1 MRVVEGAGGPR
12 VLGKDTRLGRWATVE
27 PATNSRAPP
36 APIQSTNSMAL
47 CSWHSLAHSQQVPSR
62 KVLAKLLSQ
71 SLCKQEFFR
80 DLTWVARMNMS
91 LFPSDKLGY
100 LSPTLQDNDL
110 SRRQVETVP

>member
-1 MRVVEGAGGPR
+1 M
-12 VLGKDTRLGRWATVE
+12 
-27 PATNSRAPP
+27 
-36 APIQSTNSMAL
+36 
-47 CSWHSLAHSQQVPSR
+47 
-62 KVLAKLLSQ
+62 LAKLLSQ
-71 SLCKQEFFR
+71 SLCKQEFFK